1 MKNISELY
9 NNFWKNPRYEY
20 CYIAVD
26 IHGTIFKPSFEK
38 EETYQYYPMA
48 KQCLRLLSQN
58 PKVKLILWSGC
69 YTHNFMKYIQ
79 KFESDGIKFDYINK
93 NPECTNSSYAC
104 FDSKF
109 YFDLGIDDRFGFDAR
124 TDWRDFY
131 TTLLHLNINNYDS
144 F

>member
-1 MKNISELY
+1 MKTIGENYKI
-9 NNFWKNPRYEY
+9 FWENPRYDY

-38 EETYQYYPMA
+38 EEMFQYYPMA
-48 KQCLRLLSQN
+48 KQCLRLLSEN

-79 KFESDGIKFDYINK
+79 KFESDGIKFDYINE
-93 NPECTNSSYAC
+93 NPECENSSYAC

-109 YFDLGIDDRFGFDAR
+109 YFDLGIDDKFGFDAR
-124 TDWRDFY
+124 NDWKDFY
-131 TTLLHLNINNYDS
+131 SVLVQLNINK
-144 F
+144 

>member
-1 MKNISELY
+1 MKTITEKY
-9 NNFWKNPRYEY
+9 KEFWDNPIYEY
-20 CYIAVD
+20 CYIVVD
-26 IHGTIFKPSFEK
+26 IHGTIFKPSFDK

-79 KFESDGIKFDYINK
+79 KFESDGIKIDYVNE
-93 NPECTNSSYAC
+93 NPECKNSSYAC
-104 FDSKF
+104 FDTKF

-124 TDWRDFY
+124 NDWKDFY
-131 TTLLHLNINNYDS
+131 SVLVQLNINE
-144 F
+144 